1 MSNTK
6 LEFDL
11 FVADLNGNLRGKR
24 MPPAAVKKM
33 HIEGM
38 KLPLSVMGF
47 DFWGADVL
55 DNGLVFETGDADGV
69 CRPVAQELTPVPWA
83 RQPRNQ
89 MLATMFQE
97 DGSPFEGDPR
107 QVLNKVYQ
115 RFRAMGLRPVM
126 ATELEF
132 YVLDGESS
140 SSLRP
145 LPPRLGGD
153 QGPRLSGDEGYS
165 VVEMDGFADFLAELR
180 SACDTQGIPAD
191 TVISEM
197 GPGQFEIN
205 LNHIDNP
212 LIAADHAI
220 LFKRLVKGVA
230 QKHGLAATFM
240 AKPYADCSGNGF
252 HCHFSLV
259 DDEGNNVFDDGTD
272 AGSDMLKYAIAGLMQ
287 TMGDSM
293 LCFAP
298 HMNSYRR
305 FMEGSHAPT
314 FATWGYENRT
324 VAIRVPDSPGVARR
338 LEHRVSGADANPYLV
353 LAAILAGALYG
364 IEHKL
369 VPPPAMEG
377 DAYSNADEEQRLP
390 NSWSLAI
397 EALSQSD
404 ILNQYL
410 GETFVRVFTAAKR
423 QELRKL
429 SAKITD
435 VEYDAY
441 LAQL

>member
-1 MSNTK
+1 
-6 LEFDL
+6 
-11 FVADLNGNLRGKR
+11 
-24 MPPAAVKKM
+24 
-33 HIEGM
+33 
-38 KLPLSVMGF
+38 
-47 DFWGADVL
+47 
-55 DNGLVFETGDADGV
+55 
-69 CRPVAQELTPVPWA
+69 
-83 RQPRNQ
+83 

-324 VAIRVPDSPGVARR
+324 VAIRVPDSPGLQGDWSIECPVLMRTPIWCWR
-338 LEHRVSGADANPYLV
+338 LFWRALCTASSINWCLLPLWKGMPTAMPTKSSVCP
-353 LAAILAGALYG
+353 IAGLWPSR
-364 IEHKL
+364 H
-369 VPPPAMEG
+369 
-377 DAYSNADEEQRLP
+377 
-390 NSWSLAI
+390 
-397 EALSQSD
+397 
-404 ILNQYL
+404 
-410 GETFVRVFTAAKR
+410 
-423 QELRKL
+423 
-429 SAKITD
+429 
-435 VEYDAY
+435 
-441 LAQL
+441 